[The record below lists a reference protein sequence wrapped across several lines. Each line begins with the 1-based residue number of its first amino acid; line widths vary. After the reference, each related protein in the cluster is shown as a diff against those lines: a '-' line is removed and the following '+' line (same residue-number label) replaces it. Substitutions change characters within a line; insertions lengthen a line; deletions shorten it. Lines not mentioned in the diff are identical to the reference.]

1 LQHSTMPAHP
11 AGAAAIMAAF
21 HAADDADHPKR
32 WLDELAVAAG
42 VELDSAEYAK
52 AVDAADPLREFRGRF
67 HVSGTACGTCPL
79 PPACLCPLLNAPSAG
94 LTYSRCATRMN

>member
-1 LQHSTMPAHP
+1 LQHSTMPPHP

-67 HVSGTACGTCPL
+67 HVSAWHRMWHMCPAPCLPLSPAQCPL
-79 PPACLCPLLNAPSAG
+79 CRSHV
-94 LTYSRCATRMN
+94 